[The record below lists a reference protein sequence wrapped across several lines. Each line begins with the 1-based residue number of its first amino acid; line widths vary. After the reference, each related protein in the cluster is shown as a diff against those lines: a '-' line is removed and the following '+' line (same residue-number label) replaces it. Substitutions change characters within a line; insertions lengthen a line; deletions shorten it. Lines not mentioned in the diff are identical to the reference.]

1 MGHDILALTTNNEW
15 ECQKACQDN
24 DNCKFWTLAKSIK
37 KCHLKNGKSI
47 DKTNNPN
54 LISGP
59 KKCPGK
65 VAFAE
70 RKKKPWQISTYNF
83 FKKSR

>member
-65 VAFAE
+65 VVFAE
-70 RKKKPWQISTYNF
+70 
-83 FKKSR
+83 